1 MDMSALPAFTAI
13 SQNRVELERHAGFSR
28 VFRPSEL
35 TVGLIL
41 PLESHPDSPAPT
53 MQGHVEMA
61 QRAERAGIAALWMR
75 DIPFYDPAY
84 GDVGQIFDPLVY
96 IAYLASAT
104 TRIALGTTGI
114 VLPIREPIILAKQA
128 NSLDRLSGGRF
139 ILGFSSG
146 DRPSEYPLFGVDFQT
161 RGERY
166 REVFELYRSLSETAF
181 PSYASSRFGTANGVL
196 DMVPKPLHGRIPAIA
211 VGRAQQSLEWIAARM
226 DGLLD
231 FVPEPSSLPSL
242 AKEWRALASR
252 SNDGPVFKPLAL
264 GGFLYL
270 HPKPDYPFKRI
281 KGGFAIGSR
290 ALKSFFEQAREAGV
304 NHVALNAKITPRPYS
319 EILDELESE
328 VLPAFAV

>member
-1 MDMSALPAFTAI
+1 MDMSALPTFTET
-13 SQNRVELERHAGFSR
+13 SQEHVALERHAGFSR

-61 QRAERAGIAALWMR
+61 QRAERAGVAALWMR

-84 GDVGQIFDPLVY
+84 GDVGQIFDPLIY

-104 TRIALGTTGI
+104 SRIALGTTGI
-114 VLPIREPIILAKQA
+114 VLPMREPIILAKQA
-128 NSLDRLSGGRF
+128 NSLDRLAEGRL

-161 RGERY
+161 RGERH
-166 REVFELYRSLSETAF
+166 REVFELYRTLSESAF
-181 PSYASSRFGTANGVL
+181 PSYVSSRFGTANGLL
-196 DMVPKPLHGRIPAIA
+196 DMVPKPLHGRVPAIA

-231 FVPEPSSLPSL
+231 FVPEPSLLDSF
-242 AKEWRALASR
+242 AKEWRALVSR
-252 SNDGPVFKPLAL
+252 SNDGPVFKPLAV

-270 HPKPDYPFKRI
+270 HPKSDYPFKRI

-290 ALKSFFEQAREAGV
+290 ALKSLLEHAREAGI
-304 NHVALNAKITPRPYS
+304 NHVALNAKVTPRPFG

-328 VLPAFAV
+328 VLPSFSV